1 MVKLQEDRLRVLQ
14 EILKKE
20 GGIIISREAKDLN
33 VSEMT
38 IRRDLA
44 ILESQGF
51 LSRVHGGAIASE
63 QARFGERL
71 TVQKPG
77 KIKATAKLLPYL
89 PESGTIYLDGST
101 TMLNMVA
108 KLNNCKGLQVA
119 TNNVETFQRLTNL
132 KGVDPLLI
140 GGKLDRRTDNMVGS
154 LAMRSIL
161 AIAFD
166 AAFFSSWGIA
176 PDLGLME
183 VTLEDAEVKDIV
195 ASRAKSVYVAI
206 DESKLGRTASGAW
219 RPDMAKAV
227 LATNLDPKAKELKP
241 YKNIFSEIL

>member
-1 MVKLQEDRLRVLQ
+1 MVKLQEDRHRI
-14 EILKKE
+14 ILDLLEKDN
-20 GGIIISREAKDLN
+20 GVIISSIAGELN

-38 IRRDLA
+38 IRRDLV
-44 ILESQGF
+44 ILEEKG
-51 LSRVHGGAIASE
+51 LLKRVHGGAVAVE
-63 QARFGERL
+63 QARFGQRL
-71 TVQKPG
+71 TEQKPG
-77 KIKATAKLLPYL
+77 KIKATSKLLSYL

-101 TMLNMVA
+101 TMLNLVD
-108 KLNNCKGLQVA
+108 KLTRSKNIQVA
-119 TNNVETFQRLTNL
+119 TNNVETFHKLSNIN
-132 KGVDPLLI
+132 GVDPLLI

-183 VTLEDAEVKDIV
+183 VTLEDAEVKDLV
-195 ASRAKSVYVAI
+195 ASRSKSVYLAI

-219 RPDMAKAV
+219 RPDREKTV
-227 LATNLDPKAKELKP
+227 LSTNLNSNDQRLKP